1 MLSYHADMTLAN
13 NPYEMGMGRLVDLDM
28 EADFISKAAL
38 ILIKE
43 WRVSQ
48 QLVGLE
54 IDGDPFV
61 GSNDFF

>member
-38 ILIKE
+38 TLIKE
-43 WRVSQ
+43 RGCRNS
-48 QLVGLE
+48 LLA
-54 IDGDPFV
+54 
-61 GSNDFF
+61 

>member
-1 MLSYHADMTLAN
+1 MTLAN

-38 ILIKE
+38 TLIKE
-43 WRVSQ
+43 GGVATAC
-48 QLVGLE
+48 GLE

-61 GSNDFF
+61 GSNDFFGLSLKRA